1 MDVRRQGTENQ
12 GTDVGTVLAE
22 VCAILGGCPPLAG
35 LDISEP
41 AEWSEDV
48 LFRRRELVEVTLV
61 EVVFAR
67 RVELD
72 SEGAEVEGKNGDLS
86 DVLEDVVE

>member
-12 GTDVGTVLAE
+12 GTDVDTVLAV
-22 VCAILGGCPPLAG
+22 VCVVLGGRPPLAG
-35 LDISEP
+35 LEVSES
-41 AEWSEDV
+41 AEWSEYV
-48 LFRRRELVEVTLV
+48 LFRRWELVEVTLV

-72 SEGAEVEGKNGDLS
+72 SEGAEVEGKKGDLS
-86 DVLEDVVE
+86 DALEDVVE